1 MNRSNLNSIPGVEI
15 VGASGR
21 TAYFYGAIP
30 IAMEDQG
37 VVSILPTDDEEV
49 EVILNKMLLET
60 GYFINVRDGQSYLV
74 DLDNQETEMGE
85 AFCLRVK
92 ETL

>member
-1 MNRSNLNSIPGVEI
+1 MNRSNLNNIPGVEI
-15 VGASGR
+15 VGNGSR
-21 TAYFYGAIP
+21 KAYFYGAIP
-30 IAMEDQG
+30 IAMELQG

-49 EVILNKMLLET
+49 EVILNKMLLGT
-60 GYFINVRDGQSYLV
+60 GYYINVRDDQSYLV